1 MTTKKTVIITG
12 ACGGIGKAL
21 THEFHQAGY
30 YVVATD
36 SKVSPSEGTYADFFI
51 SADLKRTAEDE
62 DFAFKV
68 FQDIRQN
75 CPQHS
80 ICALVNNAAVQILG
94 GVDTLTANDWQET
107 LSVNLIAPFIWSQGF
122 LPEIDSNNGCIVNVS
137 SIHAR
142 LTKKNFVA
150 YATSKAALSGMT
162 KAMAVDLGPRVRVNA
177 IEPAAIATDMLKAG
191 FEGKPEQ
198 YQQLQNYHPSK
209 SIGEPA
215 EVAKLAVFLASEQA
229 RFIHGS
235 CIDISGS
242 ISNSLHDPD

>member
-1 MTTKKTVIITG
+1 MTTRKTVIITG

-21 THEFHQAGY
+21 TQEFHLAGY

-36 SKVSPSEGTYADFFI
+36 SKLTAVEGTYADFFI
-51 SADLKRTAEDE
+51 SADLKKTAEDPL
-62 DFAFKV
+62 FAQQV
-68 FQDIRQN
+68 FTAIRQN
-75 CPQHS
+75 CPQDS

-94 GVDTLTANDWQET
+94 GVGSLTANDWQET
-107 LSVNLIAPFIWSQGF
+107 LSVNLIAPFIWSQAF
-122 LPEIDSNNGCIVNVS
+122 LPDLAGANGCIVNVS

-162 KAMAVDLGPRVRVNA
+162 KAMAVDLGPSVRVNA

-198 YQQLQNYHPSK
+198 YQQLQDYHPSK
-209 SIGEPA
+209 CIGEPT

-242 ISNSLHDPD
+242 ISNSLHDPS